1 VQQKKITIIANKS
14 KIEGGANIAAIR
26 IANILKKNFSINVI
40 YPNKNFTHFLK
51 NIISKIFIKL
61 FIGKTDFLNS
71 LNIFD
76 NINTN
81 QLKNEILNLHWIGKE
96 TISLDTLIKKK
107 INIIWTLHDMWPITS
122 TEHFVYN
129 PKIKKYSEKNL
140 KKNFLKKKIYI
151 KKKELFSSKK
161 VILITCCKWLE
172 NIAKR
177 SDNTRKLY
185 IKTIYNPIEIEIW
198 KRKNQILSKKKLK
211 LDLKKK
217 YILFGAHGGL
227 SNPRKGGDLLI
238 KNIDKINDFLI
249 KNNYEIIV
257 LGGKRNYIEKYNG
270 VNFNFRKHETSKEK
284 QVFYHS
290 AVDLTLSYSRAEA
303 LPQFLVE
310 TILCKNPV
318 VSFNVGG
325 IKEIVTHKK
334 NGYLVDPFDIDSFSR
349 GIKFVIENKKN
360 LSLKR
365 NINFIKK
372 EFSAKNVMK
381 KYNEAIKKF
390 TR

>member
-1 VQQKKITIIANKS
+1 
-14 KIEGGANIAAIR
+14 
-26 IANILKKNFSINVI
+26 
-40 YPNKNFTHFLK
+40 
-51 NIISKIFIKL
+51 
-61 FIGKTDFLNS
+61 
-71 LNIFD
+71 
-76 NINTN
+76 
-81 QLKNEILNLHWIGKE
+81 
-96 TISLDTLIKKK
+96 
-107 INIIWTLHDMWPITS
+107 M
-122 TEHFVYN
+122 
-129 PKIKKYSEKNL
+129 
-140 KKNFLKKKIYI
+140 
-151 KKKELFSSKK
+151 
-161 VILITCCKWLE
+161 
-172 NIAKR
+172 
-177 SDNTRKLY
+177 
-185 IKTIYNPIEIEIW
+185 
-198 KRKNQILSKKKLK
+198 
-211 LDLKKK
+211 
-217 YILFGAHGGL
+217 
-227 SNPRKGGDLLI
+227 
-238 KNIDKINDFLI
+238 I

>member
-1 VQQKKITIIANKS
+1 MQPKKITIIADKS
-14 KIEGGANIAAIR
+14 KIEGGANIAAMR
-26 IANILKKNFSINVI
+26 IANILKKKFSINVI
-40 YPNKNFTHFLK
+40 HPKKNITHFLK
-51 NIISKIFIKL
+51 NFISKIIIKV
-61 FIGKTDFLNS
+61 FIGRTAFLNS

-76 NINTN
+76 NIDTSN
-81 QLKNEILNLHWIGKE
+81 LKNEILNIHWIGKE

-129 PKIKKYSEKNL
+129 SKIRKYSKKDL
-140 KKNFLKKKIYI
+140 KKNFLKKKIFC

-172 NIAKR
+172 DIVKR
-177 SDNTRKLY
+177 SDNTKKLY
-185 IKTIYNPIEIEIW
+185 VKTIYNPIEIEIW
-198 KRKNQILSKKKLK
+198 KRKNKKLSKKKLK
-211 LDLKKK
+211 LDLKKNF
-217 YILFGAHGGL
+217 ILFGAHGGL
-227 SNPRKGGDLLI
+227 SNPRKGGDQLI
-238 KNIDKINDFLI
+238 KSIEKIKDFLI

-257 LGGKRNYIEKYNG
+257 LGGKKNYKENYNG
-270 VNFNFRKHETSKEK
+270 VIYNFRKHESSKER
-284 QVFYHS
+284 QVLYHS
-290 AVDLTLSYSRAEA
+290 VVDLTLSCARAEA

-318 VSFNVGG
+318 VSFNIGG

-334 NGYLVDPFDIDSFSR
+334 NGFLVDPFDINSFSK

-372 EFSAKNVMK
+372 EFSAKSVMK

-390 TR
+390 TK

>member
-1 VQQKKITIIANKS
+1 MQQKKITIIADRS

-40 YPNKNFTHFLK
+40 YPYKNVTHFLK
-51 NIISKIFIKL
+51 NIVSKIFIKL
-61 FIGKTDFLNS
+61 FIGKTAFLNS
-71 LNIFD
+71 LNIFN
-76 NINTN
+76 NIDTN
-81 QLKNEILNLHWIGKE
+81 QINNEILSLHWIGKE

-122 TEHFVYN
+122 TEHFVNN
-129 PKIKKYSEKNL
+129 PKIQKYSEKDL

-172 NIAKR
+172 NLAKR

-198 KRKNQILSKKKLK
+198 KRKNQMISKKKLK

-227 SNPRKGGDLLI
+227 NNPRKGGDLLI

-270 VNFNFRKHETSKEK
+270 VNFNFRKHEKSKEK

-290 AVDLTLSYSRAEA
+290 AVDLTLSCSRAEA

-325 IKEIVTHKK
+325 IKEIITHKK

-372 EFSAKNVMK
+372 EFSAKTVMK